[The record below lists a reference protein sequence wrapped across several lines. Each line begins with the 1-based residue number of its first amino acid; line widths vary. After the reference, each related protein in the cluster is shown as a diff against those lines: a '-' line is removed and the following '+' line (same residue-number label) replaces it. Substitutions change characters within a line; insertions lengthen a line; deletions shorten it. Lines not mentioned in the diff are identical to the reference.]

1 MQDPPIGHPS
11 DRTGRQPSAR
21 RRARRFTAWL
31 GVMVLI
37 GAAAYVSTLPLG
49 GAPTASRAPHVSFY
63 AIGSAVEGVGIGQS
77 APDFVGDDD
86 DQKPLLV
93 DLDGNPI
100 RLDDFAGKPLW
111 IVFWTTW
118 CSPCQQ
124 EASDIRASYHAH
136 RGDDLAVL
144 AIDIQEPAAAVRE
157 YALSH
162 GLDYAIGLD
171 RTAAVMALYGAWG
184 LPSHFFLDGNGVI
197 RDRYFGQM
205 TGELMEQHLRAI
217 VGS

>member
-1 MQDPPIGHPS
+1 
-11 DRTGRQPSAR
+11 
-21 RRARRFTAWL
+21 
-31 GVMVLI
+31 MVLI

-49 GAPTASRAPHVSFY
+49 GAPTAPRAVDASLY
-63 AIGSAVEGVGIGQS
+63 AIGTAVAGVGIGQS
-77 APDFVGDDD
+77 APDFVGADD
-86 DQKPLLV
+86 DQEPLLM
-93 DLDGNPI
+93 DLDSKPI
-100 RLDDFAGKPLW
+100 RLDDFTGKPLW
-111 IVFWTTW
+111 IVFWATW
-118 CSPCQQ
+118 CTPCQQ

-162 GLDYAIGLD
+162 DLDYPIGLD
-171 RTAAVMALYGAWG
+171 PTAAVKALYGGLG

-217 VGS
+217 IGP